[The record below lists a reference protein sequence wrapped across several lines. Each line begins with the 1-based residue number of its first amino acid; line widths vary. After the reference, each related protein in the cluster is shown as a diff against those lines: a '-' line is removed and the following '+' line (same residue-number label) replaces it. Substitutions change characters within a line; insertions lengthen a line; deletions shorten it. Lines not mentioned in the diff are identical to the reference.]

1 MDCRTVVELA
11 DAYLSGQLLVETNH
25 ELVRHLETCPA
36 CREELAAR
44 RALRDRLRTAWLQD
58 ASLQPRADFAAQL
71 AARLQPVPEPVSRRR
86 VLAQWAALAAGLV
99 VAAGAGTSWYRR
111 SQRDTTTRLA
121 TLSRTAAGDHQN
133 CAVRFNL
140 AEHPIPM
147 DEAGRQFGAPF
158 AALASFVLP
167 ELAPAATLVDRHSC
181 VFDGQRFAH
190 IVFTQDTTLLS
201 LLVIPESAPDSI
213 STHSVPGA
221 RDVVVLPAGP
231 YLGFLVGDADASR
244 LMNVAHALVPPLKT
258 RLA

>member
-25 ELVRHLETCPA
+25 EVVRHLETCPA
-36 CREELAAR
+36 CREEVTTR
-44 RALRDRLRTAWLQD
+44 RALRDRLRTAWMND
-58 ASLQPRADFAAQL
+58 ASLQPRPDFAAQL
-71 AARLQPVPEPVSRRR
+71 AARLQPAPEPVSRRR

-99 VAAGAGTSWYRR
+99 VAAGAGTEWYRR
-111 SQRDTTTRLA
+111 SQRDVARLA

-147 DEAGRQFGAPF
+147 EEAGRQFGAPF
-158 AALASFVLP
+158 AALASFALP

-190 IVFTQDTTLLS
+190 IVFTQGSTLLS
-201 LLVIPESAPDSI
+201 LLVIPESAPESV
-213 STHSVPGA
+213 SVQSVPGA

-231 YLGFLVGDADASR
+231 YLGFLVGDADASH
-244 LMNVAHALVPPLKT
+244 LMDVAHALVPPLKT